1 MHSTV
6 VDLLRGNAAHA
17 EAFDARFDDV
27 QDAQYPAAVTVCCA
41 DSRVL
46 QDQMWNND
54 QPGELFTCSNIGNR
68 VRQSTDSGTVVS
80 GDVLFPL
87 QNFDTGVAVVVGHT
101 GCGAVTATY
110 DDLTIGV
117 SEPPGIEHCLG
128 LLRPHLERGVELL
141 PVDVDR
147 REAVNRLVEY
157 NVDRQ
162 IDCLDASPDVPDET
176 TLVGCVYDFQDVYGG
191 NRGEV
196 HVCNVNGETNL
207 KVLREEHPE
216 IASRIDRLWEY

>member
-101 GCGAVTATY
+101 GCGAVTAAY
-110 DDLTIGV
+110 DDLTEGV
-117 SEPPGIEHCLG
+117 TVSPGVRHCLDS
-128 LLRPHLERGVELL
+128 LTPHLESALDRL
-141 PVDVDR
+141 PNGLDR
-147 REAVNRLVEY
+147 AATVNRLVEY

-162 IDCLDASPDVPDET
+162 IDALCESDEVPDGVDP
-176 TLVGCVYDFQDVYGG
+176 VGCVYDFQDAYPGR
-191 NRGEV
+191 RGEV
-196 HVCNVNGETNL
+196 YVVNVGGERR
-207 KVLREEHPE
+207 VDELRHRHPGVSE
-216 IASRIDRLWEY
+216 RIRRLWEY